1 MFDDSDDKDKENQ
14 SSCYNTKS
22 EIERDVI
29 YASALRTIEAK
40 KKTTTGRVP
49 HKWFPNELARISST
63 KAGSYMKIT
72 INDTKNRMRAI
83 ENKEKKASIAKNTTN
98 ASLTDSALPN
108 PLSYYSTAILCC
120 VDPLPVL
127 STTPSEYCQIFVHL
141 RMIMLRRR
149 QLRLAHRSQ
158 SRGRLRIRIVML
170 LYDLRHV
177 C

>member
-49 HKWFPNELARISST
+49 HKWFPNELAKISST

-72 INDTKNRMRAI
+72 INDIKNRMRAI
-83 ENKEKKASIAKNTTN
+83 ENKAKKASIAKNTTN

-108 PLSYYSTAILCC
+108 PFSYYSTAILCC

-127 STTPSEYCQIFVHL
+127 LTTPSE
-141 RMIMLRRR
+141 
-149 QLRLAHRSQ
+149 
-158 SRGRLRIRIVML
+158 
-170 LYDLRHV
+170 
-177 C
+177 